1 MRKYKVCLIGI
12 GAVGTEML
20 RVLKRRNFPAESITI
35 LARSEREEI
44 IDGDTYQVRKAEPAV
59 FDDMDFALFAGTEGA
74 SGASQTLGWE
84 AVERGCVVIDN
95 GKDFR
100 MDPRVPLVVP
110 EVNAEALRDHQGFI
124 ANPNCSTIIA
134 LTALGPLH
142 RALGLKRMIAC
153 TYQAVSGSGGAAIAE
168 LDQQLRDWAAG
179 REMKAA
185 VYPVPIGLNVIP
197 KIGGGDSEPGVTS
210 EELKMKKESHKI
222 LGDDS
227 IGIATTCVRV
237 PVFNGHTE
245 AIHAEFKQPCTVEQ
259 ARAIFAEAP
268 GLRLVDDL
276 DQDIFPT
283 PRECDGR
290 EEVLVGRVRRDHSF
304 ENGLSFV
311 VAGDNL
317 WKGAALNTIQ
327 IAEKLIEMD
336 LMRVPRG

>member
-1 MRKYKVCLIGI
+1 MKKFNICLIGI

-20 RVLKRRNFPAESITI
+20 RLLKKRNFPTESITI
-35 LARSEREEI
+35 LARSDREEV
-44 IDGDTYQVRKAEPAV
+44 IDGETYRVRTATPEV
-59 FDDMDFALFAGTEGA
+59 FDEMDIALFAGTEGS

-84 AVERGCVVIDN
+84 AVKRGCIVIDN

-100 MDPRVPLVVP
+100 MDDRVPLVVP
-110 EVNAEALRDHQGFI
+110 EVNADALKAHQGFI

-134 LTALGPLH
+134 LTAVGPLH
-142 RALGLKRMIAC
+142 RAFGLKRMIAC
-153 TYQAVSGSGGAAIAE
+153 TYQAVSGSGSAAIDE
-168 LDQQLRDWAAG
+168 LDQQARAWAEG
-179 REMKAA
+179 RAPKAEA
-185 VYPVPIGLNVIP
+185 YPVPIAFNVIP
-197 KIGGGDSEPGVTS
+197 KIGGEDDEPGVTS

-227 IGIATTCVRV
+227 IAIATTCVRV

-245 AIHAEFKQPCTVEQ
+245 AIHAEFKSPCDVAATREV
-259 ARAIFAEAP
+259 FASAP
-268 GLRLVDDL
+268 GVQVVDDL
-276 DQDIFPT
+276 AKDKFPT
-283 PRECDGR
+283 PLDSDGI
-290 EEVLVGRVRRDHSF
+290 EDVLVGRIRKDLAF

-336 LMRVPRG
+336 LVRVP